1 MGVGEGEMVITNNF
15 DIVGFQGRD
24 LLQFSFHLK
33 FPQEEEDLLWM
44 LEHAGLCSRGLL
56 CYEIIPVGLL
66 SSYQSCNLH
75 E

>member
-1 MGVGEGEMVITNNF
+1 MVITNNF

-24 LLQFSFHLK
+24 LLSSPSTK
-33 FPQEEEDLLWM
+33 FPREEGFAMDV

-66 SSYQSCNLH
+66 SSLLVLQPA
-75 E
+75 